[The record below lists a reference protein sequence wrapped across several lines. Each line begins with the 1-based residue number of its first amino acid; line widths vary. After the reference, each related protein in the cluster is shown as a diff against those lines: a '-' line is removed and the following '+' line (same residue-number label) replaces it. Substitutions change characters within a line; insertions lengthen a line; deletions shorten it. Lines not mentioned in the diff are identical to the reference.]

1 MIYLTFINLILYYL
15 CLISAILKPWF
26 YLRVHL
32 LNFQAELFILFN
44 QKVKIIN
51 LKWLTWESNFHD
63 FCLLAIHLNNQVLDQ
78 SSFLLWNNYLPCK
91 HLISQQLFDFACHL
105 HFFILI
111 EILFLFLPSLIVF
124 YFLSKLKIMDLVIHL
139 FDRVNFNDHWFFLH
153 Y

>member
-63 FCLLAIHLNNQVLDQ
+63 FCLLAIHLNNQV
-78 SSFLLWNNYLPCK
+78 
-91 HLISQQLFDFACHL
+91 
-105 HFFILI
+105 
-111 EILFLFLPSLIVF
+111 
-124 YFLSKLKIMDLVIHL
+124 
-139 FDRVNFNDHWFFLH
+139 
-153 Y
+153 